1 MEVVAAPIVIQSTS
15 TSAKASITTPI
26 ARFAMNKP
34 TTAPHP
40 FEFKIDHPSGLNA
53 LDVDIIKL
61 TAQYTVANGKDFLL
75 GLAVREQ
82 RNPQFDFLKPT
93 HMLFSYFTTL
103 VDAYAKVL
111 QPSSEQTERTKAKTD
126 RMKALESSVHRWE
139 WNRSEEERKKKESV
153 HVDEERSA
161 FQSIDWFD
169 FTVVETI
176 DFAEDE
182 LNEIPHPGKV
192 LATVRDEDDDMD
204 TDMDE
209 DDDPKATTQR
219 MDMPPP
225 PPMAPSMGSSRP
237 QYAVSSSSQMGVSSM
252 EVEGSDEHASRYGA
266 DMEMEAENEVD
277 LNVVTDYAP
286 RMAGSGPA
294 QGPMTMVDPISGK
307 VIPVDEMSE
316 HMRVQ
321 LMDPRWRIEQKR
333 FQEKQRET
341 GYAEGGS
348 IADSLKQFAKK
359 RGDIFG
365 AKEPA
370 NAQTEDKKNGEQS
383 VQWDGHMASI
393 PQMQQLKNE
402 IAARAPQVVVTAASV
417 LPAIGPTIP
426 GLGPQAP
433 RIISVPPPMMPIP
446 TPPPAPLPIVAA
458 PPLIVSAPN
467 YPVVSMPL
475 LPAPM
480 AFLPVPIIPSLAL
493 SEAPPPP
500 PLPAAWPSATIPEDL
515 EREMPA
521 GKKPRT
527 DIATPSQ
534 PAGMRHEL
542 ALKPLFLSETY
553 PRHPILLP
561 VLIPAAEFAAL
572 HPGLVTVHAVTP
584 VDGSVT
590 AWGLGGQT
598 VDVVVPVTCTIKKFK
613 EALSA
618 LLGGMPGAK
627 QQLKAV
633 TGGAFFKDTQTLAE
647 LNIGSDASVDLTV
660 KTRGGAKK

>member
-1 MEVVAAPIVIQSTS
+1 MAPVVIQSTS

-40 FEFKIDHPSGLNA
+40 FEFKIEHPSGLNA

-103 VDAYAKVL
+103 VDAYAKIL
-111 QPSSEQTERTKAKTD
+111 QPSSEQTERTKLKTD

-139 WNRSEEERKKKESV
+139 WNRSEEERKKKETV

-182 LNEIPHPGKV
+182 LNEAPNAAKI
-192 LATVRDEDDDMD
+192 LATVREEDDDMD

-225 PPMAPSMGSSRP
+225 PPMAPSMGVSRA
-237 QYAVSSSSQMGVSSM
+237 QHAVSSSSQMQVSNM
-252 EVEGSDEHASRYGA
+252 EVEGNDEHASRYGA
-266 DMEMEAENEVD
+266 DMEMEADTEMD

-294 QGPMTMVDPISGK
+294 QGPLTMVDPISGK

-370 NAQTEDKKNGEQS
+370 NTQAEEKKNAEQS

-402 IAARAPQVVVTAASV
+402 MAARAPQVVVTAASV

-433 RIISVPPPMMPIP
+433 RIVSLPPPMMPIP
-446 TPPPAPLPIVAA
+446 TPPSAPLPIVATA
-458 PPLIVSAPN
+458 PLIASVPN
-467 YPVVSMPL
+467 YHVASIPL
-475 LPAPM
+475 QSTPM
-480 AFLPVPIIPSLAL
+480 AFLPVPIPPILAP

-500 PLPAAWPSATIPEDL
+500 PLPATWPNATFPEDL
-515 EREMPA
+515 GREMPA
-521 GKKPRT
+521 GKKPRM
-527 DIATPSQ
+527 DDPAQFQLAGMQHLPKSTPSFFIIFSLSIPFSLKCYYQQMSLQ
-534 PAGMRHEL
+534 P
-542 ALKPLFLSETY
+542 
-553 PRHPILLP
+553 
-561 VLIPAAEFAAL
+561 
-572 HPGLVTVHAVTP
+572 
-584 VDGSVT
+584 
-590 AWGLGGQT
+590 
-598 VDVVVPVTCTIKKFK
+598 C
-613 EALSA
+613 
-618 LLGGMPGAK
+618 
-627 QQLKAV
+627 
-633 TGGAFFKDTQTLAE
+633 TLA
-647 LNIGSDASVDLTV
+647 
-660 KTRGGAKK
+660 

>member
-1 MEVVAAPIVIQSTS
+1 MAPAVVQSVS

-34 TTAPHP
+34 ATAPHP
-40 FEFKIDHPSGLNA
+40 FEFTVEHPSGLSA

-61 TAQYTVANGKDFLL
+61 TAQYTVANGKEFLL

-111 QPSSEQTERTKAKTD
+111 QPSEEQIERLKSKKD
-126 RMKALESSVHRWE
+126 RMKALECSVHRWE
-139 WNRSEEERKKKESV
+139 WNRSEEERKKNETV

-176 DFAEDE
+176 DFADDE
-182 LNEIPHPGKV
+182 LYEQPGASKPMAV
-192 LATVRDEDDDMD
+192 VHEEDDDMD

-209 DDDPKATTQR
+209 DDDHKITQGA
-219 MDMPPP
+219 MIPPP
-225 PPMAPSMGSSRP
+225 PTMASMNNSYQHP
-237 QYAVSSSSQMGVSSM
+237 IPSSSSAMDVTYSAPN
-252 EVEGSDEHASRYGA
+252 GSQNDASKYGGGG
-266 DMEMEAENEVD
+266 DMEMDTEAEMD

-286 RMAGSGPA
+286 RVAGSGPS
-294 QGPMTMVDPISGK
+294 GPLTMVDPISGK
-307 VIPVDEMSE
+307 IIPVDEMGE

-333 FQEKQRET
+333 FQDKQRET

-348 IADSLKQFAKK
+348 IADSLKLFAKK

-365 AKEPA
+365 EKGSSNTDGE
-370 NAQTEDKKNGEQS
+370 EKKGPES

-402 IAARAPQVVVTAASV
+402 MAARAPQVVVTAASV

-433 RIISVPPPMMPIP
+433 RVIQAPVPVPVMVAPTPMSVPPPPAPMLIMPLPPSIAIAP
-446 TPPPAPLPIVAA
+446 NYPVASFPPPPAPLASLIA
-458 PPLIVSAPN
+458 PPP
-467 YPVVSMPL
+467 
-475 LPAPM
+475 
-480 AFLPVPIIPSLAL
+480 FPSTF
-493 SEAPPPP
+493 EAPPPFP
-500 PLPAAWPSATIPEDL
+500 PTLNASAAFNGWPVSAPAPYPTEP

-521 GKKPRT
+521 VKKPRT
-527 DIATPSQ
+527 DVSAPSQ
-534 PAGMRHEL
+534 SIGAY
-542 ALKPLFLSETY
+542 FILSEY
-553 PRHPILLP
+553 
-561 VLIPAAEFAAL
+561 
-572 HPGLVTVHAVTP
+572 
-584 VDGSVT
+584 
-590 AWGLGGQT
+590 
-598 VDVVVPVTCTIKKFK
+598 
-613 EALSA
+613 
-618 LLGGMPGAK
+618 
-627 QQLKAV
+627 
-633 TGGAFFKDTQTLAE
+633 FF
-647 LNIGSDASVDLTV
+647 LN
-660 KTRGGAKK
+660 

>member
-1 MEVVAAPIVIQSTS
+1 MHYRFCREFEEGKNAEAATDPSSAAAGAASEETKQAEVIATPAVIQSTIA
-15 TSAKASITTPI
+15 TAKASVTTPI

-40 FEFKIDHPSGLNA
+40 FEFTVEHPSGLSGV
-53 LDVDIIKL
+53 DVDIIKL
-61 TAQYTVANGKDFLL
+61 TAQYTVANGKEFLL

-111 QPSSEQTERTKAKTD
+111 QPSSEQLERMKTKTN
-126 RMKALESSVHRWE
+126 RMKALEMAVHRWE
-139 WNRSEEERKKKESV
+139 WNRSEEERKKKETV

-182 LNEIPHPGKV
+182 LYEVPSAPKIM
-192 LATVRDEDDDMD
+192 TVVREEDDDMD
-204 TDMDE
+204 EDMDE
-209 DDDPKATTQR
+209 DDDQRDVPQR
-219 MDMPPP
+219 MEMPV
-225 PPMAPSMGSSRP
+225 APQASINA
-237 QYAVSSSSQMGVSSM
+237 YANSVQQNVSSSSSGTIGLRQETS
-252 EVEGSDEHASRYGA
+252 GSHEDAYKYTG
-266 DMEMEAENEVD
+266 DMEMDTEMD

-286 RMAGSGPA
+286 RMANSGIVSGPL
-294 QGPMTMVDPISGK
+294 TMVDPISGK

-333 FQEKQRET
+333 FQDKQRET

-365 AKEPA
+365 GRDISE
-370 NAQTEDKKNGEQS
+370 QGGEEKKSVES

-402 IAARAPQVVVTAASV
+402 MAARAPQVVVTAASV

-433 RIISVPPPMMPIP
+433 RIVTIP
-446 TPPPAPLPIVAA
+446 TPL
-458 PPLIVSAPN
+458 S
-467 YPVVSMPL
+467 
-475 LPAPM
+475 
-480 AFLPVPIIPSLAL
+480 LPVPIPPLAPLMAMPVMPTPMPMPMPVPMPMPMPMSAPILLPPPTYPTAPMPMSMSMPMSMPMQPSYMPYPIAP
-493 SEAPPPP
+493 SAPVPQFEAPHPMPTGPGSYTAFPPE
-500 PLPAAWPSATIPEDL
+500 A

-527 DIATPSQ
+527 DM
-534 PAGMRHEL
+534 PAPPAPIGMNYL
-542 ALKPLFLSETY
+542 CY
-553 PRHPILLP
+553 
-561 VLIPAAEFAAL
+561 
-572 HPGLVTVHAVTP
+572 
-584 VDGSVT
+584 
-590 AWGLGGQT
+590 
-598 VDVVVPVTCTIKKFK
+598 
-613 EALSA
+613 
-618 LLGGMPGAK
+618 
-627 QQLKAV
+627 
-633 TGGAFFKDTQTLAE
+633 TLA
-647 LNIGSDASVDLTV
+647 I
-660 KTRGGAKK
+660 

>member
-1 MEVVAAPIVIQSTS
+1 MVDVINGIVHRFLLSSDEINSLIIREFEEGKNGEATDPTATAAASAGAASEESKQTEEVPIPVAVSVS

-34 TTAPHP
+34 TTEPPP
-40 FEFKIDHPSGLNA
+40 FEFTVEHPSGLNA

-75 GLAVREQ
+75 GLAKREQ

-111 QPSSEQTERTKAKTD
+111 QPSTEQMDRLRAKKD

-139 WNRSEEERKKKESV
+139 WTRSEEERKKKDAV

-182 LNEIPHPGKV
+182 LFEQPTQKV
-192 LATVRDEDDDMD
+192 LVRVEEDDDM
-204 TDMDE
+204 DMDE
-209 DDDPKATTQR
+209 DDDDDQIRSAANQR
-219 MDMPPP
+219 MEMPPP
-225 PPMAPSMGSSRP
+225 PPMTTTNNS
-237 QYAVSSSSQMGVSSM
+237 YTSSSSSSYSAVVDINN
-252 EVEGSDEHASRYGA
+252 EPEGDEADSSKYGGNA
-266 DMEMEAENEVD
+266 AAEDMEMDTESEMY
-277 LNVVTDYAP
+277 LNVVSDYTP
-286 RMAGSGPA
+286 RMANSDPTS
-294 QGPMTMVDPISGK
+294 GPMTMVDPISGK

-321 LMDPRWRIEQKR
+321 LMDPRLRIEQKR

-365 AKEPA
+365 QKEPVS
-370 NAQTEDKKNGEQS
+370 AQLEEDKKNAEQS

-402 IAARAPQVVVTAASV
+402 MAARAPQVVVTAASV

-433 RIISVPPPMMPIP
+433 RIISLPTPVPMAAIPLPLPPPIISTMNYPIGIVPLPPPPFPVISLPVPLPVPVPIP
-446 TPPPAPLPIVAA
+446 AFIPIVA
-458 PPLIVSAPN
+458 PP
-467 YPVVSMPL
+467 
-475 LPAPM
+475 
-480 AFLPVPIIPSLAL
+480 PILAAMIPSSAIPVQVQVPGHIPDVLD
-493 SEAPPPP
+493 SEE
-500 PLPAAWPSATIPEDL
+500 PL
-515 EREMPA
+515 

-527 DIATPSQ
+527 N
-534 PAGMRHEL
+534 G
-542 ALKPLFLSETY
+542 
-553 PRHPILLP
+553 
-561 VLIPAAEFAAL
+561 VLE
-572 HPGLVTVHAVTP
+572 AVP
-584 VDGSVT
+584 
-590 AWGLGGQT
+590 
-598 VDVVVPVTCTIKKFK
+598 VVP
-613 EALSA
+613 
-618 LLGGMPGAK
+618 LGI
-627 QQLKAV
+627 LC
-633 TGGAFFKDTQTLAE
+633 
-647 LNIGSDASVDLTV
+647 N
-660 KTRGGAKK
+660 